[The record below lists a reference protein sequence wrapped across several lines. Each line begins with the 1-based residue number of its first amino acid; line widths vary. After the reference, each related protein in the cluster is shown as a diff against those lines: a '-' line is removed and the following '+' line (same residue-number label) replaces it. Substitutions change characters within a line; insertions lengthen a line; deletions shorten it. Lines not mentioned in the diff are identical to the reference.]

1 MNRYEQLCR
10 AYSGNMMDFKK
21 YKQECHQLALQLRD
35 AITRYYEI
43 PENKLRLRSKSDPK
57 ELTDDIYAAMDM
69 QKDTF
74 WHIRF
79 AINLECLEK
88 DFPDENI
95 TFEACIK
102 KTSEHTFILKLP
114 RETEF
119 MVRKNEDGYDFSE
132 FLDFL
137 FLFLKGFYENE
148 LERFLTSGHLP
159 KDREQS
165 PIGFRFDPIER

>member
-1 MNRYEQLCR
+1 MNKYEQLCES
-10 AYSGNMMDFKK
+10 YSKNMKDFKL
-21 YKQECHQLALQLRD
+21 YKQECHHLATQLRE
-35 AITRYYEI
+35 AIINYYSI
-43 PENKLRLRSKSDPK
+43 PDDRLKLRSKEDPK
-57 ELTDDIYAAMDM
+57 VLTDDIYAAMEM

-74 WHIRF
+74 WHVRF
-79 AINLECLEK
+79 AISLQCMKK

-102 KTSEHTFILKLP
+102 KTLNNTFILKLP
-114 RETEF
+114 KETEF
-119 MVRKNEDGYDFSE
+119 NIKKIDDQYQFQD

-148 LERFLTSGHLP
+148 LERFLTSGHFP
-159 KDREQS
+159 KEQA